1 MSPLNPVPRR
11 APARAVAVVA
21 GALLAGAPLA
31 VPWVPRVHAAPTGAS
46 ASTKASAGP
55 SGSASGGTKASA
67 SASAK
72 PSGAPTAGTE
82 KSIQPDPTPLVA
94 DAVFVLSIRFDKGKV
109 SIVKVVRE
117 KLPKKAAVPRK
128 LGRFAV
134 ELLSGPTVVERV
146 RFDFPLIHD
155 DDVAGEAYAK
165 GLDVTVDV
173 RVPDSDR
180 PNKLEI
186 WDRATDK
193 RWKYTYPPKVP

>member
-1 MSPLNPVPRR
+1 MSPSVRSL
-11 APARAVAVVA
+11 VALGRPGVVLVA
-21 GALLAGAPLA
+21 GAWGLGAA
-31 VPWVPRVHAAPTGAS
+31 SFVGGGAHAAPASS
-46 ASTKASAGP
+46 AS
-55 SGSASGGTKASA
+55 ASA

-72 PSGAPTAGTE
+72 GSTSGSAKPAPKSAPSSSGPVTAASE

-109 SIVKVVRE
+109 SITKVVRE

>member
-1 MSPLNPVPRR
+1 MSPSVS
-11 APARAVAVVA
+11 PASPRAVGVVCA
-21 GALLAGAPLA
+21 ALGLGAALGGTA
-31 VPWVPRVHAAPTGAS
+31 VPGAHAAPTPSSSGS
-46 ASTKASAGP
+46 ASTKP
-55 SGSASGGTKASA
+55 SA

-72 PSGAPTAGTE
+72 PSQKPSSKPSGPVTAASE

-109 SIVKVVRE
+109 SIVKVGRE

-173 RVPDSDR
+173 RIPDSDR

-193 RWKYTYPPKVP
+193 RWKYTYPPKAP